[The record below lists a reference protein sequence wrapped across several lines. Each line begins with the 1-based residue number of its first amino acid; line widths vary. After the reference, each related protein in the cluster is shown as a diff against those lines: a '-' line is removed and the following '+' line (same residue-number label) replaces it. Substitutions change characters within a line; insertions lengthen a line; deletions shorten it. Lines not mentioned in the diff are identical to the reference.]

1 MAKQTNI
8 LSTKKLLPNQ
18 KQLLSDAAI
27 SVMEEDFIETK
38 IKTFEFH
45 SLGGVSEGRGGIKVH
60 DNIIFTSQ
68 NAVQSILQHPKCDE
82 LKSKSVFSVGM
93 KTKDLLTENGFDVVA
108 YTGYASDLAE
118 IISLVYSSDS
128 FTFFSGNLRRD
139 ILPDT
144 LKENGITF
152 NEIEVY
158 ETNLTSRKATPPHG
172 HPSKG
177 GESRFDGILFFS
189 PSGVESYFKS
199 NTIKDEMCFCIGE
212 TTAEA
217 LENKKVK
224 NILIADKPSVENV
237 IAEVIEYY
245 QS

>member
-1 MAKQTNI
+1 MTKQTNI
-8 LSTKKLLPNQ
+8 LSTKKLLSNQ
-18 KQLLSDAAI
+18 KELLVEALI
-27 SVMEEDFIETK
+27 SVSEEDFIETK
-38 IKTFEFH
+38 IKNFEL
-45 SLGGVSEGRGGIKVH
+45 SKVY
-60 DNIIFTSQ
+60 DNLIFTSQ

-82 LKSKSVFSVGM
+82 LKTKSVFSVGM

-128 FTFFSGNLRRD
+128 FTFFTGNLRRD
-139 ILPDT
+139 VVPDT

-158 ETNLTSRKATPPHG
+158 ETNITSKKTT
-172 HPSKG
+172 SK
-177 GESRFDGILFFS
+177 FDSILFFS
-189 PSGVESYFKS
+189 PSGVQSYFKS

-224 NILIADKPSVENV
+224 NIMIADKPSVENV
-237 IAEVIEYY
+237 IEAVLEYY
-245 QS
+245 KR

>member
-1 MAKQTNI
+1 MTKQINI

-18 KQLLSDAAI
+18 KQDLLDANVSLI
-27 SVMEEDFIETK
+27 EEDFIETN
-38 IKTFEFH
+38 IKNFEL
-45 SLGGVSEGRGGIKVH
+45 SKVY

-68 NAVQSILQHPKCDE
+68 NAVQSILQHPKCEE

-93 KTKDLLTENGFDVVA
+93 KTKDLLTENGFEVVA

-139 ILPDT
+139 VVPDT

-158 ETNLTSRKATPPHG
+158 ETKITSKKI
-172 HPSKG
+172 PSKL
-177 GESRFDGILFFS
+177 DGMLFFS
-189 PSGVESYFKS
+189 PSGVESYLKS

-224 NILIADKPSVENV
+224 NIIIADKQSVENV
-237 IAEVIEYY
+237 IAVVIEYY
-245 QS
+245 KSPLTPEGGTRKG

>member
-1 MAKQTNI
+1 MTKQINI

-18 KQLLSDAAI
+18 KQDLLDANVSLI
-27 SVMEEDFIETK
+27 EEDFIETN
-38 IKTFEFH
+38 IKNFEL
-45 SLGGVSEGRGGIKVH
+45 SKVH

-68 NAVQSILQHPKCDE
+68 SAVQSILQHPKCEE

-139 ILPDT
+139 VVPDT

-152 NEIEVY
+152 NEIQVY
-158 ETNLTSRKATPPHG
+158 ETNLTSSKATPPSG
-172 HPSKG
+172 HHSKG

-189 PSGVESYFKS
+189 PSGVQSYFKS

-224 NILIADKPSVENV
+224 NIIIADKPSVENV

-245 QS
+245 KSPLAPEGGTWKG

>member
-1 MAKQTNI
+1 VVKKPVI

-18 KQLLSDAAI
+18 KQLMLDANI
-27 SVMEEDFIETK
+27 HLIDEDFINTK
-38 IKTFEFH
+38 IKNFEL
-45 SLGGVSEGRGGIKVH
+45 SKVN

-68 NAVQSILQHPKCDE
+68 NAVQSILKHPKCDE
-82 LKSKSVFSVGM
+82 LKTKSVFSVGM

-118 IISLVYSSDS
+118 IISLVYSFDS

-139 ILPDT
+139 ILPNT
-144 LKENGITF
+144 LNENRIIF

-158 ETNLTSRKATPPHG
+158 ETNITSKKIT
-172 HPSKG
+172 SKQ
-177 GESRFDGILFFS
+177 DGIMFFS
-189 PSGVESYFKS
+189 PSGVESYLKL

-224 NILIADKPSVENV
+224 NIIVAEKPSVENV
-237 IAEVIEYY
+237 ISQVIEYY
-245 QS
+245 